1 MVKANFVAKLTGLRN
16 TWPSEEEACADKE
29 NKKLGG
35 QSISRTQVAARSTY
49 VKQRGLSWTAWRP
62 LAEAR
67 KYEGV
72 SPEARPGAF
81 GGHWERLGGS
91 SGLPRAHLG
100 ALGQHWKGCRAPNR
114 EKI

>member
-1 MVKANFVAKLTGLRN
+1 MKANFVAKLTGLRN
-16 TWPSEEEACADKE
+16 TWPSEEEARADKE
-29 NKKLGG
+29 NKHLGG

-49 VKQRGLSWTAWRP
+49 VKQRGLFWTAWSP

-72 SPEARPGAF
+72 PLEARPGAF

-91 SGLPRAHLG
+91 SGLPRVLLEAFGKHC
-100 ALGQHWKGCRAPNR
+100 QGCRALGR
-114 EKI
+114 QK